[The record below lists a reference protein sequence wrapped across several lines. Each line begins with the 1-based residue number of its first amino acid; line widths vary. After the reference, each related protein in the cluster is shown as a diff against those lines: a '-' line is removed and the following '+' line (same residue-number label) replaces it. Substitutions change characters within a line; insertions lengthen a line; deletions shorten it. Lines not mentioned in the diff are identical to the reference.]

1 MRYIF
6 DIETDGLL
14 DELTCIHSLVLLN
27 IDTGEMLSCPPDK
40 YAFVMTIEEGLRE
53 LMNADLIVGHNI
65 IKFDIPAIQ
74 KLYPWFQPKGA
85 VRDTIVCTR
94 LIYTNLKERDFAYRN
109 KHPEFPTKL
118 IGKHALEAWGHRLG
132 EYKGDFKGPWT
143 NWSEEMQSYC
153 EQDTRVTYRL
163 WSKLQAKNYS
173 EQAIQLEH
181 DFAQILFKQE
191 QRGFHFDTEAGR
203 KLYAELCK
211 KRLDLEEQLK
221 AIFPAWEERTPFTP
235 KVNNAKRGYQKGVTI
250 DKVKVVE
257 FNPNSRDHIA
267 NRLQMLRGWKPSEF
281 TEDGKPKVDETVLE
295 KLDWPEAKLL
305 AEYLMIQKRIGQLA
319 EGAQAWLKLEQNG
332 RIHGQVVTNGAV
344 TGRCTHKY
352 PNITQVPAKGVP
364 YGVECRSLFQ
374 PSPGFVLLG
383 CDASG
388 LELRCLAHYMS
399 KYDGGEYTKALLEG
413 DIHTTNQLAAGLQTR
428 EQAKRFIYAFLYGA
442 GDTKLGTVIG
452 AGAAEGGKLRRRFLR
467 QTPALKRLKEDISLK
482 VQAQGYLKGLDGRH
496 LHIRSEHSALNTLLQ
511 SAGALLVK
519 QATVFLYQELSE
531 RGYAWGRDWV
541 QVAHVHDELQLE
553 VKPELAETIGQIAVR
568 CFERAGEHFN
578 FRCPITGEYRVGT
591 SWAETH

>member
-27 IDTGEMLSCPPDK
+27 IDTGEMISCPPDK
-40 YAFVMTIEEGLRE
+40 HAFLITIEEGLRE
-53 LMNADLIVGHNI
+53 LMNAELIVGHNI

-74 KLYPWFQPKGA
+74 KLYPWFQPKG
-85 VRDTIVCTR
+85 VIRDTIVCSR
-94 LIYTNLKERDFAYRN
+94 LIYTNLKELDFAYRN
-109 KHPEFPTKL
+109 KHPEYPTKL

-132 EYKGDFKGPWT
+132 EYKGDFHGPWT
-143 NWSEEMQSYC
+143 NWSEEMQTYC

-163 WSKLQAKNYS
+163 WNKIQTKNYS

-181 DFAQILFKQE
+181 DFAEILFKQE
-191 QRGFHFDTEAGR
+191 QRGFSFDVEAAR

-211 KRLDLEEQLK
+211 KRLDLEGQLQ
-221 AIFPAWEERTPFTP
+221 AVFPAWEERTPFTP
-235 KVNNAKRGYQKGVTI
+235 KVNNATRGYQKGVTI
-250 DKVKVVE
+250 EKVKVVE

-267 NRLQMLRGWKPSEF
+267 NRLQALRGWKPTEF

-295 KLDWPEAKLL
+295 HLDWHEAKLL

-319 EGAQAWLKLEQNG
+319 EGAQAWLKLEQHG

-352 PNITQVPAKGVP
+352 PNIAQVPAKGVP
-364 YGVECRSLFQ
+364 YGAACRSLFK

-388 LELRCLAHYMS
+388 LELRCLAHYMA
-399 KYDGGEYTKALLEG
+399 KYDGGAYAKKLLEE
-413 DIHTTNQLAAGLQTR
+413 DIHTVNQHAAGLTSR

-442 GDTKLGTVIG
+442 GDTKLGTIIG
-452 AGAAEGGKLRRRFLR
+452 AGAKEGRLLKNRFLKR
-467 QTPALKRLKEDISLK
+467 TPALKRLKQEVAEK
-482 VQAQGYLKGLDGRH
+482 VEKQGYLKGLDGRH

-519 QATVFLYQELSE
+519 QATVFLYQELTAQ
-531 RGYAWGRDWV
+531 GYVWGRDWAL
-541 QVAHVHDELQLE
+541 VAHIHDELQLE
-553 VKPELAETIGQIAVR
+553 VKPELAELIGPIAVR
-568 CFERAGEHFN
+568 CFERAGNHFN
-578 FRCPITGEYRVGT
+578 FRCPITGEYRVGQ

>member
-14 DELTCIHSLVLLN
+14 DELTCIHALVLLN
-27 IDTGEMLSCPPDK
+27 IDTGEMFSCPPDK

-53 LMNADLIVGHNI
+53 LMNAELIVGHNI

-74 KLYPWFQPKGA
+74 KLYPWFQPKGV

-132 EYKGDFKGPWT
+132 EYKGDFRGPWT
-143 NWSEEMQSYC
+143 DWSEEMQTYC

-163 WSKLQAKNYS
+163 WNKIQTKNYS

-181 DFAQILFKQE
+181 DFAEILFKQE
-191 QRGFHFDTEAGR
+191 QRGFAFDVEAGR

-221 AIFPAWEERTPFTP
+221 AVFPAWEERTPFTP
-235 KVNNAKRGYQKGVTI
+235 KVNNATRGYQKGVTI
-250 DKVKVVE
+250 EKVKVVE

-267 NRLQMLRGWKPSEF
+267 ARLSAQRGWKPAEF

-295 KLDWPEAKLL
+295 HLDWPESKLL

-319 EGAQAWLKLEQNG
+319 EGAQAWLKLEKVG
-332 RIHGQVVTNGAV
+332 RIYGQVVTNGAV

-364 YGVECRSLFQ
+364 YGHECRSLFQ

-399 KYDGGEYTKALLEG
+399 RYDGGEYAKALLEG
-413 DIHTTNQLAAGLQTR
+413 DIHVTNQLAAGLSNR

-442 GDTKLGTVIG
+442 GDTKLGSIIG
-452 AGAAEGGKLRRRFLR
+452 AGAEEGRRLKRRFLAK
-467 QTPALKRLKEDISLK
+467 TPALKRLKEEIALK
-482 VQAQGYLKGLDGRH
+482 VQEHGYLKGLDGRL

-519 QATVFLYQELSE
+519 QATVFLYQELTE
-531 RGYAWGRDWV
+531 QGYVWGRDWA

-553 VKPELAETIGQIAVR
+553 VRPELAEVVGQIAVR